1 MKQPVDSLRFR
12 KYPSTT
18 ALQCFEAAARL
29 LSFTGAAQ
37 ELYMT
42 QSAVSKQVAQLEDML
57 NISLFYRT
65 SQRISL
71 TPAGKRYYLEVFNIL
86 SSIESATVSL
96 MSHVDNG
103 ETLKLS
109 AHPTFCA
116 RWLIPAL
123 AGFNDEY
130 PSINLDIREQEGP
143 FFNEDHDIDVA
154 FLYGDGV
161 WTGME
166 SVKLLEEY
174 CIAVCSPDYY
184 DKHIKAV
191 YAEDNHKLAGCTLL
205 HLNSRLSA
213 WYDYFKQQQLHVEGT
228 FVGPRFDT
236 FHSCISAALLGYGV
250 ALVPRILVTPEINS
264 GALIQADDY
273 YAKTKSAYYITYPLT
288 LGNSQKV
295 RAVIKWVFEYM
306 DRINRN

>member
-1 MKQPVDSLRFR
+1 MLEAKSTLSYR

-42 QSAVSKQVAQLEDML
+42 QSAVSKQVAQLEEML

-65 SQRISL
+65 SQKISL

-86 SSIESATVSL
+86 SYIESATTSL
-96 MSHVDNG
+96 MSYVDNA
-103 ETLKLS
+103 ETLRIM

-123 AGFNDEY
+123 AGFNEQY
-130 PSINLDIREQEGP
+130 PLINLDIREQEGP
-143 FFNEDHDIDVA
+143 FFSEDHDIDIA
-154 FLYGDGV
+154 FLYGEGV

-166 SVKLLEEY
+166 SIKLLEEY

-184 DKHIKAV
+184 DKYIKS
-191 YAEDNHKLAGCTLL
+191 EDGADVHKLGNCTFL
-205 HLNSRLSA
+205 HLNSRTSA
-213 WYDYFKQQQLHVEGT
+213 WYDYFKQQDIHIEGT

-236 FHSCISAALLGYGV
+236 FQACISAALLGYGV
-250 ALVPRILVTPEINS
+250 ALIPRILVTPEINS
-264 GALIQADDY
+264 GALRQADDY
-273 YAKTKSAYYITYPLT
+273 YAKAKSAYYITYPLT
-288 LGNSQKV
+288 LGNSHKV
-295 RAVIKWVFEYM
+295 RAVIKWVFEYL
-306 DRINRN
+306 DRVTRN

>member
-42 QSAVSKQVAQLEDML
+42 QSAVCKQVAQLEDML

-86 SSIESATVSL
+86 SNIECATISL

-103 ETLKLS
+103 EVLKIS
-109 AHPTFCA
+109 AHPTFCS

-123 AGFNDEY
+123 AGFNDQY
-130 PSINLDIREQEGP
+130 PLINLDIKEQEGP
-143 FFNEDHDIDVA
+143 FFSEDNDIDVA

-184 DKHIKAV
+184 EKHIKTLEAT
-191 YAEDNHKLAGCTLL
+191 DDHKLAGCTLL

-213 WYDYFKQQQLHVEGT
+213 WYDYFKQQDLHVEGT

-236 FHSCISAALLGYGV
+236 FHACISAALLGYGV
-250 ALVPRILVTPEINS
+250 ALVPRILVTPEISS
-264 GALIQADDY
+264 GALVQADDY
-273 YAKTKSAYYITYPLT
+273 YAKAKSAYYITYPLT
-288 LGNSQKV
+288 LGNSHKV
-295 RAVIKWVFEYM
+295 RAVIKWVFEYL

>member
-130 PSINLDIREQEGP
+130 PSINLEIREQEGP

-191 YAEDNHKLAGCTLL
+191 DAEDNHKLSGCTLL

-264 GALIQADDY
+264 GALVQADDY

>member
-1 MKQPVDSLRFR
+1 MKTTVDSLRFR

-29 LSFTGAAQ
+29 LSFTSSAQ

-86 SSIESATVSL
+86 STIESATVSL

-103 ETLKLS
+103 ETLRLS

-123 AGFNDEY
+123 SGFNDEY

-143 FFNEDHDIDVA
+143 FFSEDHDIDVA

-184 DKHIKAV
+184 NQHIKAV
-191 YAEDNHKLAGCTLL
+191 DTEENHKLAGCTLL
-205 HLNSRLSA
+205 HLNSRMSA
-213 WYDYFKQQQLHVEGT
+213 WYYYFKQQELDVECT

-250 ALVPRILVTPEINS
+250 ALVPRILVTSEINS
-264 GALIQADDY
+264 GALVQADDY
-273 YAKTKSAYYITYPLT
+273 YAKAKSAYYITYPLA
-288 LGNSQKV
+288 LGNSHKV
-295 RAVIKWVFEYM
+295 RAVITWIFEYM
-306 DRINRN
+306 DRVNRN